1 MMYVPY
7 IMKRT
12 QIYLDAA
19 HGERIARRAGA
30 AGVTGSKIIREAI
43 EAYLAGPVDEDMEV
57 ARQRQAIQEAFGGV
71 PRLPTGADFVD
82 EARHA
87 DVGRRNEQEARWRS
101 P

>member
-1 MMYVPY
+1 MYILY

-19 HGERIARRAGA
+19 HGERIARRAEA

-43 EAYLAGPVDEDMEV
+43 EAYLAGPVDEDMEL
-57 ARQRQAIQEAFGGV
+57 ARQRQAIEEAFGTIT
-71 PRLPTGADFVD
+71 RLPTGADFVA
-82 EARHA
+82 ETRLA
-87 DVGRRNEQEARWRS
+87 DVSRRDEQEARWRS